1 MAMDE
6 TRGVNMARYEAW
18 RRRKRR
24 QKVFKSMFRLVL
36 LLVVFLGAA
45 LAVRSFGR
53 NRDDLD
59 DYPVNGTVYVEYT
72 PTLYNDD
79 DDDYYFDL
87 INPTEEI
94 DEDPEPTPTES
105 TTDPEQ
111 VQVREPVIYC
121 GLANP
126 ENAVLITDEQA
137 MSYLALVNNCYRL
150 TRDFTPRD
158 LSPVN
163 VESMHTHGGVH
174 QLRETAARAAEQLFQ
189 AAAVDGMFLIATSGF
204 RSYESQTMFHNNA
217 IRDFGLLEARRR
229 SAPPGH
235 SEHQLGLAL
244 DLSTHELG
252 GDLRQIFI
260 ETPQGMW
267 VSQNAHRFGFILSYP
282 YNREADTGIM
292 YEPWHNRYVGV
303 EVATEIFNNNLI
315 LEEYLWYYD

>member
-1 MAMDE
+1 MDE
-6 TRGVNMARYEAW
+6 TRGVNIARYEAW
-18 RRRKRR
+18 KRRRSR
-24 QKVFKSMFRLVL
+24 QKLFRGIVRLVL
-36 LLVVFLGAA
+36 LLVIFLGTV

-53 NRDDLD
+53 DHSDNLD
-59 DYPVNGTVYVEYT
+59 DYPVNGTVYVVYS
-72 PTLYNDD
+72 PTVYNDD
-79 DDDYYFDL
+79 YDDEEETDL
-87 INPTEEI
+87 TSPTEDV
-94 DEDPEPTPTES
+94 DEDPEPAAIEPPL
-105 TTDPEQ
+105 DLEQ
-111 VQVREPVIYC
+111 IREPIEYC
-121 GLANP
+121 GPANP

-150 TRDFTPRD
+150 SRDFTPRD

-163 VESMHTHGGVH
+163 VESMHAHGGAH
-174 QLRETAARAAEQLFQ
+174 QLRETAARAAEQMFQ
-189 AAAVDGMFLIATSGF
+189 AAAGDGMFLIATSGF

-217 IRDFGLLEARRR
+217 IRDFGLIEARRR

-267 VSQNAHRFGFILSYP
+267 VTQNAHRFGFILSYP

-292 YEPWHNRYVGV
+292 YEPWHIRYVGI

-315 LEEYLWYYD
+315 LEEFLWYYD